1 MATVSLIKNPERK
14 RSTICKKNQNQIIME
29 FTPLIKYL
37 ANKMT
42 ARTHYT
48 VELDEMISYGVLGL
62 IDAIDKYDKK
72 RKNEF
77 KTYAEF
83 RIRGA
88 MLDYMREEDPVSRSV
103 RDKIKLV
110 EKAQRELEDKLKR
123 KPTAKEMA
131 KKLKVSMNG
140 YFEMTNYAR
149 PVAFLRIEDG
159 SSKNSDNN
167 IINSIELKDEDEGSN
182 PFDVAS
188 NCSIKKLMANAMAAL
203 NEKERSVISLHY
215 YNDMNFR
222 DIGKTIG
229 VSESR
234 VCQLHSSAIS
244 RLKGVL
250 GKFEE
255 DLF

>member
-1 MATVSLIKNPERK
+1 MATLSLIRNPERK
-14 RSTICKKNQNQIIME
+14 RSTICKRNQNQIILE

-37 ANKMT
+37 AGKMI
-42 ARTHYT
+42 ARTHYS

-83 RIRGA
+83 RIKGA

-123 KPTAKEMA
+123 RPTAKEMA
-131 KKLKVSMNG
+131 KKLKVTMDQ

-159 SSKNSDNN
+159 SSKKSDNN
-167 IINSIELKDEDEGSN
+167 IINAIEIKDDGNEAD
-182 PFDVAS
+182 PFDAAS
-188 NCSIKKLMANAMAAL
+188 HCSIKQFMANAMATL
-203 NEKERSVISLHY
+203 NEKEKAVISLHY

-234 VCQLHSSAIS
+234 VCQLHCSAIS
-244 RLKGVL
+244 RLKNTL
-250 GKFEE
+250 SKFEE
-255 DLF
+255 DLI